1 MSTRQQQN
9 GEEIQFLEQIQ
20 NQNGKLLSS
29 MQLLYNSCVCMCFC
43 DWIVTYTCLLFLV
56 ILKSLLVVMFWH
68 IVLKF
73 TLKLGQISCPS
84 LYI

>member
-29 MQLLYNSCVCMCFC
+29 LQLLYNFCVCMCFC
-43 DWIVTYTCLLFLV
+43 DWICNIHLF
-56 ILKSLLVVMFWH
+56 I
-68 IVLKF
+68 
-73 TLKLGQISCPS
+73 ISCNS
-84 LYI
+84 EKFDCCNVLASVYI